1 MIQKTYRNNY
11 KMCSCLMGGD
21 YTFFMMNYLMEK
33 CTNRRYRVYCLTIE
47 TKKLSTYILH
57 KICG

>member
-1 MIQKTYRNNY
+1 
-11 KMCSCLMGGD
+11 MGGD